1 MVRGAR
7 YRPALAESEARDPTM
22 NADKHFAVCVRNDDY
37 EGALELRKIYEV
49 LDDPDAEP
57 HDLIRV
63 IDESGEDYLYPRDWF
78 VPIELPQNLEEV
90 ILELSHR
97 HSA

>member
-1 MVRGAR
+1 
-7 YRPALAESEARDPTM
+7 M

-63 IDESGEDYLYPRDWF
+63 IDESGEDYLYPREWF
-78 VPIELPQNLEEV
+78 LPIELPDNIEEA
-90 ILELSHR
+90 IAAIASR
-97 HSA
+97 